1 MKIELDIDELLTIE
15 KPYLSEIVKVKIDET
30 IICSINIHDL
40 LKGDFSKLKINND
53 ISSYRTVQYMDFLEI
68 PINTILQNITI
79 DYIISFL
86 NTAIEPMRES
96 IDKDIKMKEIIEKGY
111 DIVASNTQDKE
122 LEDVKNELISLITEK
137 MKHDYDTFTTRS
149 IKGRY

>member
-1 MKIELDIDELLTIE
+1 
-15 KPYLSEIVKVKIDET
+15 
-30 IICSINIHDL
+30 
-40 LKGDFSKLKINND
+40 
-53 ISSYRTVQYMDFLEI
+53 
-68 PINTILQNITI
+68 
-79 DYIISFL
+79 
-86 NTAIEPMRES
+86 MRES